1 VSRSLTEKLEI
12 VRESMLPGAS
22 AAAVSRMHGVSLSM
36 IYRWRRA
43 YREMIAT
50 DLTRSSGEPAVAD
63 NVAGLRL
70 QVRNLERLLGQRT
83 LELALLRERL
93 GLAHEHGSEH

>member
-1 VSRSLTEKLEI
+1 MSRSLTEKLDI
-12 VRESMLPGAS
+12 VRESLLPGAS
-22 AAAVSRMHGVSLSM
+22 AAAVSRQHGISLSM
-36 IYRWRRA
+36 MYRWRRA

-50 DLTRSSGEPAVAD
+50 DLTSSQEPTVAD
-63 NVAGLRL
+63 NIAGLRL

-93 GLAHEHGSEH
+93 GLTHDHGSEH